1 MTLIRWNNP
10 MAVSR
15 LFDEMFNEGFGRE
28 AGYTWKPLANVSEK
42 EDRFELDLAV
52 PGMKKDDFNISIEK
66 NMLSISAE
74 TKTEQTDERKEDHVN
89 YTRKEFTYGSF
100 CRSFTLPESVDREK
114 ISAEYSDGILH
125 LVLPKSE
132 KETLRKMVKIS

>member
-15 LFDEMFNEGFGRE
+15 LFDEMFNEGLGRD
-28 AGYTWKPLANVSEK
+28 YNYNWKPLANVSEK
-42 EDRFELDLAV
+42 EDRFELELAV
-52 PGMKKDDFNISIEK
+52 PGMKKDNFNISIEK

-74 TKTEQTDERKEDHVN
+74 NKTDNTEERQDENVN
-89 YTRKEFTYGSF
+89 YTRREFVYGSF

-114 ISAEYSDGILH
+114 ISAEYTDGILK
-125 LVLPKSE
+125 LILPKSE
-132 KETLRKMVKIS
+132 KETLKKLVKVS

>member
-15 LFDEMFNEGFGRE
+15 LFDEMFNESIGRD
-28 AGYTWKPLANVSEK
+28 ANYTWKPLANVSEK
-42 EDRFELDLAV
+42 EDRFELELAV
-52 PGMKKDDFNISIEK
+52 PGMKKDDFNIAIEK

-74 TKTEQTDERKEDHVN
+74 SKTENAEESQENSTH
-89 YTRKEFTYGSF
+89 YTRREFVYGAF
-100 CRSFTLPESVDREK
+100 CRSFTLPETVDREK
-114 ISAEYSDGILH
+114 ISAEYADGILH

-132 KETLRKMVKIS
+132 KETLKKMIRIS